1 MPPVSRRSVLMAGG
15 GSLLLAA
22 LGGGG
27 AARAIARPFESSPSL
42 PFFTAGTT
50 LESAASR
57 GSGVGYRRLVAGP
70 GFPLVLREDLATA
83 HPGRESRRQG
93 AASIVQFTDLHIVDA
108 QSPMRFE
115 YLCRLDTSAFRPH
128 EALGTQ
134 AASQLVDRVNQLKVG
149 PFSGRVFDCVVS
161 TGDNSD
167 NNESVELDW
176 FLKVMNGG
184 TITPNTGSA
193 TEWEGVQ
200 STGGD
205 LFYRPESSA
214 QDRYQRAGFPEL
226 PGFLRRAMATH
237 TSPGLATP
245 WYSVFG
251 NHDNSIGGTIPLD
264 WSELED
270 LYTGATKFTGFTS
283 AAANQA
289 LEDAFQR
296 GRPAD
301 PGTDARPDRRW
312 QVTPDTARRPFTATD
327 FIGAHL
333 DRTATGPGPVGHG
346 FTDDAAS
353 TGDAF
358 YTFAIAPGVVG
369 VALDSTNQAGFT
381 HGSLGSKQFDW
392 LDDVLKAGS
401 SRYFDAAGSETR
413 HSAVDTYFVLFSHH
427 TTRTMDNGLPDPRR
441 PLEVRHLGPEV
452 VALVQRYPNVLAW
465 VNGHTHSNAI
475 TAHHGKNREQG
486 FWEINTASHIEFP
499 QQARVIEVCD
509 NRDGTL
515 SLFTTLIE
523 SAAPYQASY
532 SDGGQAALA
541 SLYREFSA
549 NDLNFTAAHQGTPRD
564 RNTELLL
571 VNPLA

>member
-1 MPPVSRRSVLMAGG
+1 MAGG
-15 GSLLLAA
+15 GTLLLAA

-27 AARAIARPFESSPSL
+27 GSAARATERLYNPSPSL

-50 LESAASR
+50 LEQAATP
-57 GSGVGYRRLVAGP
+57 GAGTGYSRLVAGP
-70 GFPLVLREDLATA
+70 GFPLLLREDLASA
-83 HPGRESRRQG
+83 HPGRESRRRG

-115 YLCRLDTSAFRPH
+115 YLCQLDTSAFRPH

-134 AASQLVDRVNQLKVG
+134 AASQLVERVNQLKVG

-176 FLKVMNGG
+176 FLTVMNGG

-193 TEWEGVQ
+193 TQWEGVQ
-200 STGGD
+200 SSGGD

-214 QDRYQRAGFPEL
+214 HDRYKRAGVPEI
-226 PGFLRRAMATH
+226 PGFLRRAMGTH
-237 TSPGLATP
+237 ASQGLQTP
-245 WYSVFG
+245 WFSVFG
-251 NHDNSIGGTIPLD
+251 NHDNSIGGTIPLG
-264 WSELED
+264 WTELED
-270 LYTGATKFTGFTS
+270 LYTGPVKFTGFTS
-283 AAANQA
+283 TTANRA
-289 LEDAFQR
+289 LEAAFQR
-296 GRPAD
+296 GRPAA
-301 PGTDARPDRRW
+301 PGTDARPDSRW
-312 QVTPDTARRPFTATD
+312 QVTPDAARLPFTATD

-333 DRTATGPGPVGHG
+333 DPAATGPGPHGHG
-346 FTDDAAS
+346 FTDDGAFS
-353 TGDAF
+353 TDAF

-381 HGSLGSKQFDW
+381 HGSLGSRQFDW
-392 LDDVLKAGS
+392 LDAVLRSGS
-401 SRYFDAAGSETR
+401 SRYFDEAGNESR
-413 HSAVDTYFVLFSHH
+413 HSATDAYFVLFSHH
-427 TTRTMDNGLPDPRR
+427 TTRTMDNELPDPRR

-475 TAHHGKNREQG
+475 TAHHGARREQG
-486 FWEINTASHIEFP
+486 FWEVNTASHIEFP

-509 NRDGTL
+509 NADGTL

-532 SDGGQAALA
+532 SDGSQAGLA

-549 NDLNFTAAHQGTPRD
+549 NDLNFTPAHQGTPLD

>member
-1 MPPVSRRSVLMAGG
+1 MAGG

-22 LGGGG
+22 LGGVS
-27 AARAIARPFESSPSL
+27 AARALERPFALSASL
-42 PFFTAGTT
+42 PLFTEGTT
-50 LESAASR
+50 LSQAATRASAT
-57 GSGVGYRRLVAGP
+57 GYSRLVAGP
-70 GFPLVLREDLATA
+70 GFPLALREDLAPA

-115 YLCRLDTSAFRPH
+115 YLCRIDTSAFRPH

-134 AASQLVDRVNQLKVG
+134 AAAQLVDRVNQLRVG

-184 TITPNTGSA
+184 TITPNTGSS

-200 STGGD
+200 SAGGD
-205 LFYRPESSA
+205 LFYRPESGSR
-214 QDRYQRAGFPEL
+214 DRYQRAGFPEL
-226 PGFLRRAMATH
+226 PGFLSRAMGSH
-237 TSPGLATP
+237 ESPGLTVP

-251 NHDNSIGGTIPLD
+251 NHDNSIGGTIPLA
-264 WSELED
+264 WAQLED
-270 LYTGATKFTGFTS
+270 LYTGSTKFTGFTS
-283 AAANQA
+283 APANRA
-289 LEDAFQR
+289 LEAAFHR
-296 GRPAD
+296 ARPAA
-301 PGTDARPDRRW
+301 PGEDAHPDGRW
-312 QVTPDTARRPFTATD
+312 QVTPDAARAPFTATD

-333 DRTATGPGPVGHG
+333 DATATGPGPHGHG
-346 FTDDAAS
+346 FTEDAAS

-381 HGSLGSKQFDW
+381 HGSLGSNQLDW
-392 LDDVLKAGS
+392 LDSVLKAGS
-401 SRYFDAAGSETR
+401 SRYFDAAGDEVR
-413 HSAVDTYFVLFSHH
+413 HSSVDSYFVLFSHH
-427 TTRTMDNGLPDPRR
+427 TTRTMDNELADPRR
-441 PLEVRHLGPEV
+441 PLETRHLGPEV

-475 TAHHGKNREQG
+475 TGHHGRTRKQG

-499 QQARVIEVCD
+499 QQARVIELC
-509 NRDGTL
+509 NNHDGTL

-532 SDGGQAALA
+532 SDDGQAALA

-549 NDLNFTAAHQGTPRD
+549 NDLNFTAAHQGTPVD

-571 VNPLA
+571 VDPLA